1 MNRVLLAI
9 GAAAVAAMIVV
20 LWLALRTDSG
30 ASASTQKSG
39 ANEPATP
46 GSSAPDRSARP
57 TVTPSVE
64 PRGSG
69 QAGTGT
75 DEPTTYAV
83 GDVEVRD
90 HRTGNHAP
98 IDLPPNVH
106 PADTHR
112 ISSKI
117 VNDLSLQIQA
127 VMKQCAVEIPPEA
140 RGDKPRLEGT
150 IFIAIKG
157 EQAKITD
164 AAMQLRNV
172 VGASVEPT
180 KQCIMQKSVGITATA
195 TGEPET
201 EKYTISVS
209 FALL

>member
-9 GAAAVAAMIVV
+9 GAAAVVAMVVV
-20 LWLALRTDSG
+20 LWLLLRSDSG
-30 ASASTQKSG
+30 ASANTQKTG
-39 ANEPATP
+39 ANE
-46 GSSAPDRSARP
+46 APPNNTASRP
-57 TVTPSVE
+57 TVTPSIE
-64 PRGSG
+64 PRGSA
-69 QAGTGT
+69 QAGTGNGI
-75 DEPTTYAV
+75 DEPSTYAV

-106 PADTHR
+106 TPDTHR

-127 VMKQCAVEIPPEA
+127 VLKQCAVEIPPEA
-140 RGDKPRLEGT
+140 RGEKPRLEGT
-150 IFIAIKG
+150 IYIAIKG

-164 AAMQLRNV
+164 AAVQLRNV

-180 KQCIMQKSVGITATA
+180 KQCIQQKSVGITAAA

-209 FALL
+209 FAVL